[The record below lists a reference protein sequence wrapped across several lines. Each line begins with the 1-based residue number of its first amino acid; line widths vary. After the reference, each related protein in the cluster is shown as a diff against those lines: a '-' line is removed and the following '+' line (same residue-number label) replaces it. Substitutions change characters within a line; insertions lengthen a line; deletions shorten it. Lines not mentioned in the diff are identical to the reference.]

1 MKNPNP
7 FTGVWGGKNCRI
19 SPAQT
24 IRDCNCS
31 VDKCEATDQYIDD
44 LQDTFRYSI
53 PKGRCAGMIAECIQG
68 VGGTVQP
75 TKGYLKKAAALV
87 RENGGVF
94 ISDEVNIKMNDAKF
108 FSRLIDSFYIIVEI
122 GSMWLRTNG

>member
-7 FTGVWGGKNCRI
+7 FSGMWGGKKCRV
-19 SPAQT
+19 SPVQT

-31 VDKCEATDQYIDD
+31 GDKCQATDHYIEE
-44 LQDTFRYSI
+44 LQDEFKYSI

-75 TKGYLKKAAALV
+75 TKGYIKRAAELV
-87 RENGGVF
+87 RENGGIF
-94 ISDEVNIKMNDAKF
+94 ISDEVNMDWLTSCIKADIEI
-108 FSRLIDSFYIIVEI
+108 LIA
-122 GSMWLRTNG
+122 